1 MESKIEDYLRI
12 GLSAKHNPTSQKVHF
27 PLIHIVVEEVHCE
40 ENIIKYYAT
49 CLEYAQG
56 YESDAPQEAVAG
68 IINLMYEYFFTS
80 IKKFGYEYLF
90 DCVEETANE
99 ELWGRVRRF
108 LAEKYSESLNFVQK
122 SFENAGREELL
133 GLGKKI
139 QDPLS
144 VGEYISKD
152 EHDKISSE
160 KDEELKRKDELIE
173 KILSILEEREMK
185 IKELTKSNNAL
196 KNGLEGQQE
205 WVEDRP
211 KIHSLFLQGA

>member
-1 MESKIEDYLRI
+1 MKSQIQDYLRI
-12 GLSAKHNPTSQKVHF
+12 GLSARHNPTSQKVHF
-27 PLIHIVVEEVHCE
+27 PLIHIVVEEVYYE
-40 ENIIKYYAT
+40 KGAIKYYAT
-49 CLEYAQG
+49 CLEYSQG
-56 YESDAPQEAVAG
+56 YESDAPQDAVAG

-80 IKKFGYEYLF
+80 IKKLGYEYLF

-99 ELWGRVRRF
+99 ELWGKVRRF

-122 SFENAGREELL
+122 SYENASREELVEF
-133 GLGKKI
+133 GKKI

-160 KDEELKRKDELIE
+160 KDKELKRKDELIK
-173 KILSILEEREMK
+173 KILSILEEREKK

-205 WVEDRP
+205 WAEDRP
-211 KIHSLFLQGA
+211 KIHSLFLQGV